1 MKTLVTLL
9 LAISLNTQ
17 ASQTDITAIEQ
28 AAMSLDTQQLTILVE
43 QNSGYEKAF
52 ALYNLSIAKNLH
64 AEQEQATKSLDSAI
78 SELENLTEQTPNDD
92 EVRALLALTYGLKT
106 VYQPMKAADYGPKSG
121 QALAKA
127 LSLNQNNPRAYL
139 VKGISKY
146 NTPAMYG
153 GSKTA
158 ALTALDQAIALY
170 SQEFEQGNSSD
181 KVWGEANAHVWRGL
195 ANISLNNKSQALT
208 DWHNALAISPNFGWA
223 KMLIQ
228 QNQ

>member
-17 ASQTDITAIEQ
+17 ASQADINAIEQ

-64 AEQEQATKSLDSAI
+64 AEQEQAITSLDSAI
-78 SELENLTEQTPNDD
+78 SALENLTEQTPNDD
-92 EVRALLALTYGLKT
+92 EAWILLAQTYGLKT
-106 VYQPMKAADYGPKSG
+106 AFQPMKGAEYGPKSG
-121 QALAKA
+121 KALATA
-127 LSLNQNNPRAYL
+127 FSLNQNNPRAYL

-170 SQEFEQGNSSD
+170 SQEGNSSD
-181 KVWGEANAHVWRGL
+181 KVWGEADAHVWKGL
-195 ANISLNNKSQALT
+195 ANISLENKAQALT
-208 DWHNALAISPNFGWA
+208 DWHNALAITPNFGWA